1 MTTRKTCTDCAHK
14 NKCMDRSRNYVC
26 AFGFEDKDKYKRGD
40 QDNEENADQINIRGT
55 GSGDWKQ

>member
-1 MTTRKTCTDCAHK
+1 MTIRKTCTDCAHK

-26 AFGFEDKDKYKRGD
+26 AFGFEDKHKQRGD
-40 QDNEENADQINIRGT
+40 QNNEENADQINIRGT